1 MAYVMVILVQKS
13 SQGTSQS
20 MPAGAFVAPVGIVAM
35 DMGMSAA
42 DIGFV

>member
-20 MPAGAFVAPVGIVAM
+20 MPAGAFVAPAGIVAT

-42 DIGFV
+42 DVGFV